1 MNVALPTLPAAV
13 LATSG
18 ADKQDGLLPVSATN
32 LGMPP
37 GEGLNLPL
45 FIDVL
50 AQVLPP
56 LMLTQAGIPVP
67 QDTVTQDEVVQS
79 TLPVGQTPER
89 YSAPVEGGDLAA
101 LPASW
106 EPGAWT
112 SILGVALQAGWHEQY
127 TDADIK
133 ERSADEVVIK
143 ADELPA
149 QVGAVPWLAASLQ
162 SPSSGLT
169 SIVASPSS
177 DGDVA
182 AEGCGLAP
190 QGVSPSVQG
199 RPRSDTPPSMAF
211 PVVRLPETAAEVA
224 ATPAEGS
231 SLPEPPLPVS
241 ENTGALQLTEEVH
254 AQPVTQKTLV
264 MSDRTAALIQSAA
277 TLQQAGDAD
286 QPLALNP
293 RQPGLWQRP
302 LAQALGE
309 RLQVQGAQGEEQA
322 LIRLDPPSL
331 GRVEIVLRQEGGTWQ
346 VQLSATH
353 PEVSRQLQAI
363 SETLRHELSV
373 RQQASVT
380 VQVTSDH
387 LGHADGRQQRQRQD
401 GQQPREPG
409 RAWDDDGAAQI
420 FDLA

>member
-13 LATSG
+13 RATAG
-18 ADKQDGLLPVSATN
+18 AYEQDGLLPASASN
-32 LGMPP
+32 LGTTS
-37 GEGLNLPL
+37 EGVMDLPL

-50 AQVLPP
+50 SQVLPSSLLAP
-56 LMLTQAGIPVP
+56 LTVQVSPESVIPGGA
-67 QDTVTQDEVVQS
+67 TQDVH
-79 TLPVGQTPER
+79 PAER
-89 YSAPVEGGDLAA
+89 ESALANASVEGVDTGL
-101 LPASW
+101 LPAAW
-106 EPGAWT
+106 DQGAW
-112 SILGVALQAGWHEQY
+112 SAVLGGAAQEHENPKR
-127 TDADIK
+127 TADAD
-133 ERSADEVVIK
+133 APLLDAV
-143 ADELPA
+143 LGQPA
-149 QVGAVPWLAASLQ
+149 ASPWLAAPLPLVSLSLSGSMS
-162 SPSSGLT
+162 SPSGRMEVAIQGAAAQQAVPLT
-169 SIVASPSS
+169 VQ
-177 DGDVA
+177 DVA
-182 AEGCGLAP
+182 GTGVLA
-190 QGVSPSVQG
+190 
-199 RPRSDTPPSMAF
+199 SMAPSLVHQPSTTADF
-211 PVVRLPETAAEVA
+211 ALPPADGGSAASISEQAQVSA
-224 ATPAEGS
+224 
-231 SLPEPPLPVS
+231 LP
-241 ENTGALQLTEEVH
+241 
-254 AQPVTQKTLV
+254 
-264 MSDRTAALIQSAA
+264 DRAALIQGANA
-277 TLQQAGDAD
+277 LAQAGDAG

-293 RQPGLWQRP
+293 RQPDLWQRP

-331 GRVEIVLRQEGGTWQ
+331 GRVEILLRQEGGTWQ

-409 RAWDDDGAAQI
+409 RAWDGEEASQT

>member
-13 LATSG
+13 LATGG
-18 ADKQDGLLPVSATN
+18 ADKQDGLLPASATN

-50 AQVLPP
+50 SQVLPSSV
-56 LMLTQAGIPVP
+56 LAQVNAPVQP
-67 QDTVTQDEVVQS
+67 EDVTPGEATQDAQPAGREPALANALAEGVDTGLLPAAWGQGAWSAVVGAASRGAGQDAETSSADDDEEQS
-79 TLPVGQTPER
+79 VIPAAMGAAVLPLPA
-89 YSAPVEGGDLAA
+89 APLASLDLNGGVPLQSSQEFMTTQSRGTGLLAAA
-101 LPASW
+101 LPQHGMAGADSLASMA
-106 EPGAWT
+106 PSMVRQPAIT
-112 SILGVALQAGWHEQY
+112 AVTADVAQ
-127 TDADIK
+127 
-133 ERSADEVVIK
+133 
-143 ADELPA
+143 
-149 QVGAVPWLAASLQ
+149 
-162 SPSSGLT
+162 PSSEGGFAT
-169 SIVASPSS
+169 SLS
-177 DGDVA
+177 
-182 AEGCGLAP
+182 EQAP
-190 QGVSPSVQG
+190 
-199 RPRSDTPPSMAF
+199 A
-211 PVVRLPETAAEVA
+211 
-224 ATPAEGS
+224 
-231 SLPEPPLPVS
+231 PLV
-241 ENTGALQLTEEVH
+241 
-254 AQPVTQKTLV
+254 
-264 MSDRTAALIQSAA
+264 SDRAAALIQNSA
-277 TLQQAGDAD
+277 TLQQAGDAA

-363 SETLRHELSV
+363 SETLRQELSV

-409 RAWDDDGAAQI
+409 RAWDGEEASPT

>member
-50 AQVLPP
+50 AQVLPSSV
-56 LMLTQAGIPVP
+56 LAQVNAPVQP
-67 QDTVTQDEVVQS
+67 EVVTPGEAAQDAQPAGREPALANALADGVDTALLPATWGQGAWSAAVGAASRGAVQDAETSSKDDDEGQS
-79 TLPVGQTPER
+79 VIPAAMGTAVLPLPA
-89 YSAPVEGGDLAA
+89 APLVSLDLNGGVPYHSSQDSMATQGRGTGLLAAA
-101 LPASW
+101 LPQHGMAGADSLASMA
-106 EPGAWT
+106 PSMVRQPA
-112 SILGVALQAGWHEQY
+112 INVVAAV
-127 TDADIK
+127 TADISQQSS
-133 ERSADEVVIK
+133 E
-143 ADELPA
+143 
-149 QVGAVPWLAASLQ
+149 GGFAASLSEQ
-162 SPSSGLT
+162 
-169 SIVASPSS
+169 
-177 DGDVA
+177 
-182 AEGCGLAP
+182 AP
-190 QGVSPSVQG
+190 
-199 RPRSDTPPSMAF
+199 A
-211 PVVRLPETAAEVA
+211 
-224 ATPAEGS
+224 
-231 SLPEPPLPVS
+231 PLV
-241 ENTGALQLTEEVH
+241 
-254 AQPVTQKTLV
+254 
-264 MSDRTAALIQSAA
+264 SDRTSALIQGAA
-277 TLQQAGDAD
+277 TLQQAGDAA

-293 RQPGLWQRP
+293 RQPDLWQRP

-409 RAWDDDGAAQI
+409 RAWDGEEASQT

>member
-13 LATSG
+13 LATGG
-18 ADKQDGLLPVSATN
+18 ADKQDGLLPASATN

-50 AQVLPP
+50 SQVLPSSV
-56 LMLTQAGIPVP
+56 LAQMN
-67 QDTVTQDEVVQS
+67 
-79 TLPVGQTPER
+79 
-89 YSAPVEGGDLAA
+89 APVQPEDVTPGEAAQDAQPAGREPALANVLADGVDTGLLPAAWGQGAWSAVVGAASRGAGQDAETSSKDDDEGQPVVAAAMAAAVLPLPAAPLVSRDLNGGLPLQSSQKSMATEGRGTGLLAAA
-101 LPASW
+101 LPQHGMAGADSLASMA
-106 EPGAWT
+106 PSMVRQPAIT
-112 SILGVALQAGWHEQY
+112 AV
-127 TDADIK
+127 TADI
-133 ERSADEVVIK
+133 
-143 ADELPA
+143 A
-149 QVGAVPWLAASLQ
+149 Q
-162 SPSSGLT
+162 
-169 SIVASPSS
+169 PSS
-177 DGDVA
+177 DGGFA
-182 AEGCGLAP
+182 ASLSEQAP
-190 QGVSPSVQG
+190 
-199 RPRSDTPPSMAF
+199 A
-211 PVVRLPETAAEVA
+211 
-224 ATPAEGS
+224 
-231 SLPEPPLPVS
+231 PLV
-241 ENTGALQLTEEVH
+241 
-254 AQPVTQKTLV
+254 
-264 MSDRTAALIQSAA
+264 SDRTAALIQNSA
-277 TLQQAGDAD
+277 TLQQAGDAA

-293 RQPGLWQRP
+293 RQPDLWQRP

>member
-1 MNVALPTLPAAV
+1 MNLALPTPPAVALVAAGSDSQEGLP
-13 LATSG
+13 L
-18 ADKQDGLLPVSATN
+18 VSATTQ
-32 LGMPP
+32 
-37 GEGLNLPL
+37 GLSSGSVLNVPL

-50 AQVLPP
+50 SQVLPP
-56 LMLTQAGIPVP
+56 SMFTQSGVEP
-67 QDTVTQDEVVQS
+67 QDTGARAEVVQS
-79 TLPVGQTPER
+79 TLPAGQ
-89 YSAPVEGGDLAA
+89 APGRDDVPVDEVNLAT
-101 LPASW
+101 LPTAW
-106 EPGAWT
+106 ETGAWGGM
-112 SILGVALQAGWHEQY
+112 LGVAFQGGAQEQDTHAGNN
-127 TDADIK
+127 TK
-133 ERSADEVVIK
+133 ERTTDEVALT
-143 ADELPA
+143 ADHSPG
-149 QVGAVPWLAASLQ
+149 QVAAVPWLLASLQ
-162 SPSSGLT
+162 PLNSGL
-169 SIVASPSS
+169 SSVVAVPSG
-177 DGDVA
+177 DGA
-182 AEGCGLAP
+182 AAGERGLAL
-190 QGVSPSVQG
+190 QGVSSAG
-199 RPRSDTPPSMAF
+199 LGMPRGDTLPSMASLI
-211 PVVRLPETAAEVA
+211 VRPPATAAEVA
-224 ATPAEGS
+224 ATPAEGGP
-231 SLPEPPLPVS
+231 LPEQEQPVS
-241 ENTGALQLTEEVH
+241 TTTSA
-254 AQPVTQKTLV
+254 
-264 MSDRTAALIQSAA
+264 MSDRAAALIQSSG
-277 TLQQAGDAD
+277 TLQQAGDAA

-293 RQPGLWQRP
+293 RQPDLWQRP

-409 RAWDDDGAAQI
+409 QAWDGEEASQT